1 MGGHLKRALLLEVA
15 IYVCLLRWV
24 LRRPAVRPREE
35 RVGYAKAVTPVLC
48 LWIFAS
54 AAEIPLLHVL
64 LPWHAARVVS
74 IVLGAWGLVWMLGLL
89 ASYRVRPHVLDADGL
104 RVRNGPRVDVRLDWA
119 DVAEVRVDRR
129 DLPTSVRSI
138 QPRETGTGTDLQVAV
153 SGQVNVSVR
162 TRTPVTVR
170 TPAGPVTV
178 TAVSFFV
185 DEPRAAVARIREHLE
200 RAHTSAG

>member
-1 MGGHLKRALLLEVA
+1 VAVHLKRALLLEVA

-24 LRRPAVRPREE
+24 LRRPAVPPQGEP
-35 RVGYAKAVTPVLC
+35 VGYAKAVTPVLC

-74 IVLGAWGLVWMLGLL
+74 VVLGAWGLVWMLGLL

-104 RVRNGPRVDVRLDWA
+104 RVRNGPRVDVRLAWA

-138 QPRETGTGTDLQVAV
+138 QPTETESGTDLQVGV
-153 SGQVNVSVR
+153 SGQVNVTIR
-162 TRTPVTVR
+162 TRTPVMVR
-170 TPAGPVTV
+170 TPAGPLTV
-178 TAVSFFV
+178 AAVSFFV
-185 DEPRAAVARIREHLE
+185 DEPREAAARMREHLE
-200 RAHTSAG
+200 RARTASG

>member
-24 LRRPAVRPREE
+24 LRRPAVSPREE
-35 RVGYAKAVTPVLC
+35 PVGYAKAVTPVLC

-104 RVRNGPRVDVRLDWA
+104 RVCNGPRVDVRLAWV

-129 DLPTSVRSI
+129 DLPSSVRSI
-138 QPRETGTGTDLQVAV
+138 QPRETEAGTDLQVAV
-153 SGQVNVSVR
+153 SGQVNVCVR

-178 TAVSFFV
+178 AAVSFFV
-185 DEPRAAVARIREHLE
+185 DEPREAVARIRGHLE
-200 RAHTSAG
+200 RVRAAAA

>member
-35 RVGYAKAVTPVLC
+35 PVGYAKAVTPVLC
-48 LWIFAS
+48 LWISAS

-89 ASYRVRPHVLDADGL
+89 ASHRVRPHVLDADGL
-104 RVRNGPRVDVRLDWA
+104 RVCNGPRVDVRLAWV
-119 DVAEVRVDRR
+119 DVAEA
-129 DLPTSVRSI
+129 
-138 QPRETGTGTDLQVAV
+138 GTDLQVAV

-170 TPAGPVTV
+170 TTAGPVTV
-178 TAVSFFV
+178 AAVSFFV
-185 DEPRAAVARIREHLE
+185 DEPREAVARIRGHLE
-200 RAHTSAG
+200 RVRAAAA

>member
-35 RVGYAKAVTPVLC
+35 PVGYAKAVTPVLC

-89 ASYRVRPHVLDADGL
+89 ASHRVRPHVLDADGSGCATGPGSTYAW
-104 RVRNGPRVDVRLDWA
+104 RGWTSPRPAPTCRSRCPAGSTCPSGRGPRSRCGHRPVR
-119 DVAEVRVDRR
+119 
-129 DLPTSVRSI
+129 
-138 QPRETGTGTDLQVAV
+138 
-153 SGQVNVSVR
+153 
-162 TRTPVTVR
+162 
-170 TPAGPVTV
+170 
-178 TAVSFFV
+178 
-185 DEPRAAVARIREHLE
+185 
-200 RAHTSAG
+200 

>member
-15 IYVCLLRWV
+15 IYACLGRWV
-24 LRRPAVRPREE
+24 LRRPAVRSGEE
-35 RVGYAKAVTPVLC
+35 PVGYAKAVTPVLC

-89 ASYRVRPHVLDADGL
+89 ASYRVRPHLLDAHGL
-104 RVRNGPRVDVRLDWA
+104 RVRNGPRVDVHVRWA

-138 QPRETGTGTDLQVAV
+138 QPRQTEAGTDLQVAV
-153 SGQVNVSVR
+153 SGQVNVCVE

-178 TAVSFFV
+178 AAVSFFV
-185 DEPRAAVARIREHLE
+185 DEPREAVSRIREHLARV
-200 RAHTSAG
+200 RASAG